1 MYVTYNM
8 YDQTMI
14 LSSDLLSDQSDS
26 LGVKYILNN
35 VFRYRCFKAAKTAWK
50 QVEGGGYPFIYN
62 RKTGKMCLENL
73 SYVTPSKINGRKDTF
88 PNHRGNFGRV
98 VTTQGKIFFT
108 FILGTFKCLNKSVS
122 NFT

>member
-1 MYVTYNM
+1 MFAKNC
-8 YDQTMI
+8 
-14 LSSDLLSDQSDS
+14 L
-26 LGVKYILNN
+26 
-35 VFRYRCFKAAKTAWK
+35 KAAKTAWK

-98 VTTQGKIFFT
+98 VTTQGKNFCNNY
-108 FILGTFKCLNKSVS
+108 LS
-122 NFT
+122 NFLMFK